1 MNVVTQIRAARD
13 PDDDRPDDDRRREE
27 HLREAEKME
36 VIGRMAGGIVHDFNN
51 LLTGVLLYCDLL
63 SAGLESIH
71 IENLGS
77 VCGDLCRQ
85 VQEVRLAAEQGAA
98 LTRQLL
104 SIARKQVQEPRPV
117 SINEIVRS
125 TENLLRR
132 LIGEHVELLAILDD
146 QAGLVL
152 ADPTQLRQ
160 ILLNL
165 VLNARDAMTAGG
177 KIRFEYTRCSTPWGR
192 GLRKIPARCFSGHPR
207 QRLRHRCRNL
217 CPDVRAIFHHQES
230 GKRHGFR
237 PSHRT
242 AHCQRN
248 ARNDRSRERAGMRH
262 FDQHLF
268 SHGWGGGYVGL
279 IDRKKTLIFALGQSS
294 TLSGD
299 CSCSTHRPPPH
310 SAQAIL
316 RKSKALTSST
326 C

>member
-177 KIRFEYTRCSTPWGR
+177 KI
-192 GLRKIPARCFSGHPR
+192 
-207 QRLRHRCRNL
+207 
-217 CPDVRAIFHHQES
+217 
-230 GKRHGFR
+230 
-237 PSHRT
+237 
-242 AHCQRN
+242 
-248 ARNDRSRERAGMRH
+248 
-262 FDQHLF
+262 HL
-268 SHGWGGGYVGL
+268 
-279 IDRKKTLIFALGQSS
+279 
-294 TLSGD
+294 
-299 CSCSTHRPPPH
+299 STHVVQLPGEGDFAKSRPAVSLVIQDNGCGIDAETCARMFEPFFTTKNPGKGTGFGLATVQRIVSETH
-310 SAQAIL
+310 GTIEVESEPGCGTSISICFPTVGAAATSALSIEKRL
-316 RKSKALTSST
+316 
-326 C
+326 